1 MRWLQ
6 ILLYGLISGLTE
18 ILPVSSSAHRLLL
31 LKLFGATRDP
41 ELLRLMTDL
50 GVLAALYIA
59 SQTQIVRILR
69 ARRLARVPKSRRKR
83 PLDTRSL
90 MDLSML
96 RTMVIPVI
104 AVFFFY
110 HKISGLVSSML
121 VVALLLFLNGVILYI
136 PQFFPGSNRD
146 SRTLSRVDGLL
157 MGLGGAI
164 SVIPGFSGVG
174 AATSIGSMCGVERSY
189 GLNMT
194 LMMQT
199 AVCVGFL
206 IYDVLGLV
214 SVGVGAA
221 GFVTILEYLS
231 AGVVSF
237 GAATIAIKAM
247 RAIAA
252 NMDYTFFAFY
262 CWGVAMFTFIMN
274 LLA

>member
-31 LKLFGATRDP
+31 LKLFGVSHDP

-90 MDLSML
+90 MDLSLL

-110 HKISGLVSSML
+110 NKISGLVSSML

-146 SRTLSRVDGLL
+146 SRTLTRVDGLL

-174 AATSIGSMCGVERSY
+174 AAVSIGSMCGVERSY

-199 AVCVGFL
+199 AVCAGFL
-206 IYDVLGLV
+206 VYDVLGLV
-214 SVGVGAA
+214 SAGAGGA
-221 GFVTILEYLS
+221 GFVTLLEYLS
-231 AGVVSF
+231 AGLVSF
-237 GAATIAIKAM
+237 GAATLGIRAM

-252 NMDYTFFAFY
+252 NMGYAFFAYY

>member
-6 ILLYGLISGLTE
+6 TLIYGLISGLTE
-18 ILPVSSSAHRLLL
+18 ILPVSSHAHRLLL
-31 LKLFGATRDP
+31 IKLFGITKEP

-50 GVLAALYIA
+50 GVMIALYIS

-69 ARRLARVPKSRRKR
+69 ARRLARIPKSRRKR

-90 MDLSML
+90 MDLSLL
-96 RTMVIPVI
+96 RTMAIPVI
-104 AVFFFY
+104 LVFVFY
-110 HKISGLVSSML
+110 NKIAGLVTSML
-121 VVALLLFLNGVILYI
+121 LVALFLFLNGVILYI

-157 MGLGGAI
+157 MGLGGAV

-174 AATSIGSMCGVERSY
+174 TAISIGSMRGVERSY
-189 GLNMT
+189 ALNMT
-194 LMMQT
+194 LMLNT
-199 AVCVGFL
+199 AVCAGFL

-214 SVGVGAA
+214 TYGAGLA
-221 GFVTILEYLS
+221 GFVTLVQYIF
-231 AGVVSF
+231 AGLVSF
-237 GAATIAIKAM
+237 GAATLAIKAM

-252 NMDYTFFAFY
+252 NWGYTFFAYY
-262 CWGVAMFTFIMN
+262 CWGMAMFTFIMN